1 MTARRMQRAIPAL
14 IGATLCIAVAAC
26 GERVQA
32 PAKAAPDF
40 AEIEWKDLIPPDE
53 IENYRLAVAFSMR
66 HIDHTSEQRAA
77 QFGSFKTV
85 AAMEGRPVSLAGYV
99 VPLDTDD
106 HGRMTA
112 FFFVPTMGACIH
124 VPPPPPDQMVYV
136 TLSQPIDAP
145 QLGDSRWLRGT
156 LHTQTHDA
164 DLASAAYRMQDAQ
177 LAPRPLGSG
186 S

>member
-1 MTARRMQRAIPAL
+1 MTAERCKRALSAL
-14 IGATLCIAVAAC
+14 AGGALCLVLAAC
-26 GERVQA
+26 AERTQV
-32 PAKAAPDF
+32 PAKPVTTF
-40 AEIEWKDLIPPDE
+40 AEIDWKDLIPPDE
-53 IENYRLAVAFSMR
+53 IENYHLAVAFSMR
-66 HIDHTSEQRAA
+66 NIDHNSEQRAA

-85 AAMEGRPVSLAGYV
+85 TAMEGRPVSLAGYV

-136 TLSQPIDAP
+136 TLSQPTQAP

-156 LHTQTHDA
+156 LHTQTHDS
-164 DLASAAYRMQDAQ
+164 DIASAAYSMQDAQ
-177 LAPRPLGSG
+177 LAPRPLETGS
-186 S
+186 

>member
-1 MTARRMQRAIPAL
+1 MTARRMQRAISAW

-85 AAMEGRPVSLAGYV
+85 AAMEGRQISLAGYV